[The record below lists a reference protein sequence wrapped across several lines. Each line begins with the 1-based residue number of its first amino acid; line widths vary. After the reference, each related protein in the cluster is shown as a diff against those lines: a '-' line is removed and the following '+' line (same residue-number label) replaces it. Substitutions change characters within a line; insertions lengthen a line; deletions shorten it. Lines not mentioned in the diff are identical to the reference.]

1 MRLLV
6 VKVSVL
12 LKGDGACD
20 LCTQERGGRS
30 VSSCAHSALYFL
42 LFPSHIFF
50 SLSKSMKTQTSP
62 ALSVAV
68 PHDPMDRSKSEFVK
82 GANAWIPRRCGVENT
97 PPYQISVEFWCLG
110 YDDSQES

>member
-1 MRLLV
+1 MI
-6 VKVSVL
+6 SVH
-12 LKGDGACD
+12 
-20 LCTQERGGRS
+20 RS
-30 VSSCAHSALYFL
+30 VEEGLCHPVLILRFTFFFFL
-42 LFPSHIFF
+42 LIFFF

-97 PPYQISVEFWCLG
+97 PPYQISVEFLCLG